1 MCSTAVSTWI
11 LWRQSGRDGR
21 NISENTLQIVHV
33 VLVQYRNSSLSRPET
48 MIVFEKQRLSFDFK
62 MSLCPHED
70 QVFYLVLNIVNL
82 PKATELEET
91 HIAASES

>member
-1 MCSTAVSTWI
+1 
-11 LWRQSGRDGR
+11 
-21 NISENTLQIVHV
+21 
-33 VLVQYRNSSLSRPET
+33 

-91 HIAASES
+91 HIAASESWILSSLFRAF